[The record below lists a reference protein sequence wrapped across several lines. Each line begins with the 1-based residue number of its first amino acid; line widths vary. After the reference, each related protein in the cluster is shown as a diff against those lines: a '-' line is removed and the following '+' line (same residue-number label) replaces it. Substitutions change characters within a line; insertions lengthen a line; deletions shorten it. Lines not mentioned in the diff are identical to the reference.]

1 MGLISFKWNTN
12 YLICPI
18 LMGISFG
25 IRYTFTNKI
34 SGSIHFLI
42 FSLVMFFGQ
51 FSCFIFE
58 IILKKRSKS
67 NSQEVVNVQYNQF
80 IERDHCTIRWDF
92 LLLFCASFLDLLSFS
107 ILGYVKNIGTRHD
120 ESIDSLSFALRM
132 TQTLFLTGLTK
143 LILKIQ
149 LFKHN
154 IMAII
159 IIFIGITALVIM
171 NIYSDSWGIFG
182 IYILGYFL
190 NALRISIIKILLDK
204 WYYSTYKLL
213 FIIGSIGIFLVVL
226 IMPFSLLI
234 KSGTFTFK
242 SIYVN
247 SFQIFK
253 YEKISILYIVIV
265 YLMGLLFNVSG
276 TLTNHRLSS
285 SHVGIGDT
293 LAGLILIIIFKLNDI
308 VSLIIS
314 FFISLIILLA
324 CLIYTE
330 IIVIDCCGLK
340 HNTVT
345 EIFQR
350 RVDENTDT
358 EDALVL
364 RETGIS
370 LVDRRVTQRKNIHE
384 INHEN
389 QDINNINVLDE

>member
-34 SGSIHFLI
+34 SGSIYFLI

-242 SIYVN
+242 SIYVD

-345 EIFQR
+345 EIFER
-350 RVDENTDT
+350 GVDENTDT

-364 RETGIS
+364 RETGI
-370 LVDRRVTQRKNIHE
+370 
-384 INHEN
+384 
-389 QDINNINVLDE
+389 